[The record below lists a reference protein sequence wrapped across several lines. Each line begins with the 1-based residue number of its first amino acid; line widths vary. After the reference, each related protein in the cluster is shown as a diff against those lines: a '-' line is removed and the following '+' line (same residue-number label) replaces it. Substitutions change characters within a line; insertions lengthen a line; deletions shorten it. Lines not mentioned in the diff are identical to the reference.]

1 MTEICFFISYSL
13 DHLINSWILDS
24 TCYYHITP
32 NKDWLDTYKLVNYS
46 SILIGNNDPCK
57 VVGIRNMKIII
68 FDDVVRISCEVKYIS
83 NLRKNLILLGT
94 LNYNGFNLK
103 SEGGVLKVSKGVMI
117 VIKGHILLGNIYR
130 LLGTIVVGRVAIV
143 EFE

>member
-1 MTEICFFISYSL
+1 
-13 DHLINSWILDS
+13 
-24 TCYYHITP
+24 
-32 NKDWLDTYKLVNYS
+32 
-46 SILIGNNDPCK
+46 
-57 VVGIRNMKIII
+57 MKIII

-130 LLGTIVVGRVAIV
+130 LLGTIVVGRVVIV

>member
-57 VVGIRNMKIII
+57 VVGIRNTKIII